1 MQFLAQ
7 VTIAIGAIWFYFNA
21 FGLGWGLGLIA
32 GWILLVIAKGGK

>member
-7 VTIAIGAIWFYFNA
+7 ATIAIGAIWFYFNT
-21 FGLGWGLGLIA
+21 FGWGLGLIA

>member
-7 VTIAIGAIWFYFNA
+7 VTIAIGAIWFYFST
-21 FGLGWGLGLIA
+21 FGFGWGLGLIA